1 MFRYTLFHRL
11 RHSSIN
17 ISPTINP
24 KLQTSNFKLQTPN
37 MGEHKVRPYNF
48 FRPKRKIPI
57 RQGMK
62 ALIFRFCLITA
73 WLAFA
78 ALSDLSI
85 AAQSLVDAAR
95 KEAERREGLEQLGI
109 EETVIEGNGESYSE
123 EGNVSVLGPSGKTSP
138 KKSAAPSSAKNQ
150 SSLSRYRKTIQKLD
164 QNILKEEERIKRLQD
179 RLDDLRR
186 EGYRTGDLAKRRRN
200 EESQNRTREQ
210 IEELEVNL
218 KLMREE
224 RSDEYNSGK
233 KAGFL
238 PGELDGKGI
247 VP

>member
-1 MFRYTLFHRL
+1 MKTLTL
-11 RHSSIN
+11 
-17 ISPTINP
+17 
-24 KLQTSNFKLQTPN
+24 
-37 MGEHKVRPYNF
+37 
-48 FRPKRKIPI
+48 
-57 RQGMK
+57 
-62 ALIFRFCLITA
+62 RFCLITA
-73 WLAFA
+73 WLV
-78 ALSDLSI
+78 LVPLTDLSI

-95 KEAERREGLEQLGI
+95 REAERREGLEQLGI

-123 EGNVSVLGPSGKTSP
+123 EGNVSVLGTSGTTSP

-186 EGYRTGDLAKRRRN
+186 EGYRIGDLAKRRRN

-224 RSDEYNSGK
+224 RRDEYDSGK